1 MSRGLISRPSA
12 LAAGLVLGGPRL
24 LVRGAAPAVGAAAG
38 AVAGTARAG
47 VRGAD
52 FALRAARVTRA
63 ALPGAPRTWHTRT
76 RTHLAL
82 REGTAEELRAAGQA
96 RAAAQRVDEA
106 ETAEHTAW
114 RTGAPPVGGASRG
127 EARRDA
133 GLRDAGLQGEAL
145 RDEPLQ
151 GEAERGGA
159 AAKRG
164 AGQADPGV
172 YAAERAGTTERG
184 VRRDYVP
191 DHGARRGDVPERGV
205 WQGEAP
211 EDGVRQGDAPE
222 HGVRQHEVPDAEPAR
237 AGTPE
242 APQTAGPPEPQWP
255 AADSGGRRDRPAEPF
270 GTGGAEPSARPP
282 EPRRRV
288 EHLARRVAVALA
300 EHPDVAFAYW
310 DRGLARLVVAATEE
324 AVGDRV
330 RARAEALAVK
340 HGLVPAD
347 DPVEELGHPGDPA
360 SVRTAA
366 EALAADAVGAGAA
379 LIGSLLRLPPS
390 PRLVTAVVTLL
401 RENPRFRSWLRA
413 RLGNVRMEVALAV
426 ANAAV
431 HGAGHT
437 PTSLLLDGVLRT
449 CQLAE
454 AVVRTAAF
462 ESVHDQLCA
471 PGRDSVPA
479 DPSVR
484 PPLRT
489 SPAQEY
495 AAHASTG
502 SIAGAVAALLVK
514 HDIAEAAEAVLA
526 GSPKA
531 ARYGPAAFHALLSAS
546 LSRGGVLVRDPDRL
560 RQLEMAGTV
569 VLHPSALRIPG
580 DGADPWTEPVLDAA
594 RRAGLRVVV
603 VDDPALAD
611 FTGLADQVVGADR
624 PLSEVVDELRD
635 EGGVVTVARPRP
647 HDDVD
652 VTSGLLHGDVAIA
665 LTDGDGQVVWGA
677 DVLAAH
683 GLADVWRLLRAV
695 PVARSVGRRSQ
706 TLARSGAALSGL
718 LVAVGESRRG
728 TPTPL
733 PGLRHMPVDVSTVA
747 ALYTGARAALGV
759 ATARPPH
766 PRPRVAWHALDPDDV
781 QDRLKRETPPEP
793 TVVEQA
799 TTRVRTAADTV
810 LRLPAL
816 APACWTL
823 QLTGAVREEL
833 DDPLTPVL
841 AVGSAASAILGS
853 AVDALLVVGALDL
866 NALVGGIQR
875 LRAERA
881 LSGLLAQQKQK
892 ARVADS
898 PDEEATTHVV
908 DAARLDPGEVIDL
921 KADDVVPADAR
932 LLWEDG
938 LEVDE
943 SALTGESLPVDKGMD
958 PTPRAPVAE
967 RRCMVFEGTTVV
979 AGRAQ
984 AVVVDTGDRTE
995 AARAVALAAR
1005 VPPAAGVQARLQ
1017 ELTRKAMP
1025 LTMAGGAAVTGLSLL
1040 RGTPIRQAVSG
1051 GVAVAVAAVPE
1062 GLPLVATVAQLAA
1075 ARRLSGEGVLVRAP
1089 RTLEALGRM
1098 DTICFDKTGTL
1109 TENRLRLVRVA
1120 DSDGTVHKLDAPG
1133 ADGPLRDAARAC
1145 PTLNGDSARPAHA
1158 TDEAVLD
1165 AAGPDDAWEQSEGL
1179 PFEAARGYAAAVG
1192 RDRGGAPVLVVKG
1205 APETVLPA
1213 CADLPSHASDTAHS
1227 LAGDGLR
1234 VLAVA
1239 RRPLHEGEQA
1249 TDVLEQDLRD
1259 LEFTGL
1265 LALADV
1271 PRETSTALVRGLRE
1285 AGVRPVVLTG
1295 DHPQT
1300 AHAIATDLGW
1310 PDDATVV
1317 TGDELAAADR
1327 TARSRMLR
1335 DADVVARV
1343 APEQK
1348 LQVVEALRD
1357 AGRVVG
1363 MVGDGANDA
1372 AAIRAADI
1380 GVGINARGSAAA
1392 RNAADLVVTGDDLTV
1407 LIEAVREGRAL
1418 WHSVADAIAILIG
1431 GNAGEVGFGI
1441 VGTLLAGS
1449 APLSTRQMLLV
1460 NLFTDLFPAMAVAVT
1475 PTEDTTPDD
1484 PGDAPLGTSVLGA
1497 PLIRQIRHRALTTCL
1512 GATAAWLFGRFTPG
1526 TARRST
1532 TMALCAVVGTQ
1543 LAQTLA
1549 DRRDSPLVRV
1559 TSLGSAV
1566 VLVALVETPGVSQLF
1581 GCTPLGPV
1589 AWAGVAAAITLA
1601 LAGQRALPAVEE
1613 AVAKRWPG
1621 LASKLG

>member
-1 MSRGLISRPSA
+1 MSTGLLTRPT
-12 LAAGLVLGGPRL
+12 AAAADLVLAGPRL
-24 LVRGAAPAVGAAAG
+24 LARGAAPAVGAAAG
-38 AVAGTARAG
+38 AAAGTARAG

-52 FALRAARVTRA
+52 FALRMARV
-63 ALPGAPRTWHTRT
+63 
-76 RTHLAL
+76 
-82 REGTAEELRAAGQA
+82 A
-96 RAAAQRVDEA
+96 RAAAPGSRTRDWRSGTRAHFALRPQTETPPQTPTETTEPPEA
-106 ETAEHTAW
+106 KETAEATE
-114 RTGAPPVGGASRG
+114 PP
-127 EARRDA
+127 EAT
-133 GLRDAGLQGEAL
+133 E
-145 RDEPLQ
+145 
-151 GEAERGGA
+151 
-159 AAKRG
+159 
-164 AGQADPGV
+164 
-172 YAAERAGTTERG
+172 TTEATEEKTR
-184 VRRDYVP
+184 
-191 DHGARRGDVPERGV
+191 E
-205 WQGEAP
+205 
-211 EDGVRQGDAPE
+211 
-222 HGVRQHEVPDAEPAR
+222 
-237 AGTPE
+237 TP
-242 APQTAGPPEPQWP
+242 
-255 AADSGGRRDRPAEPF
+255 S
-270 GTGGAEPSARPP
+270 
-282 EPRRRV
+282 PRT
-288 EHLARRVAVALA
+288 EHLARQVAAALA
-300 EHPDVAFAYW
+300 EHPDVALAYW
-310 DRGLARLVVAATEE
+310 DRGLERLVVV
-324 AVGDRV
+324 AVEDAV
-330 RARAEALAVK
+330 SDEVMERASALAER
-340 HGLVPAD
+340 HGLVPVGGD
-347 DPVEELGHPGDPA
+347 DVEELTHPGDPA
-360 SVRTAA
+360 SVRNT
-366 EALAADAVGAGAA
+366 ALALGADALGAA
-379 LIGSLLRLPPS
+379 AAFTASALRLPPS
-390 PRLVTAVVTLL
+390 PRLVTATVTLL
-401 RENPRFRSWLRA
+401 RENPRFRAWLRS
-413 RLGNVRMEVALAV
+413 RLGGSRMDVALAS
-426 ANAAV
+426 ANAVV
-431 HGAGHT
+431 HGVGQT
-437 PTSLLLDGVLRT
+437 PTSLLLDGTLRT
-449 CQLAE
+449 CQLGE
-454 AVVRTAAF
+454 ALARTATF
-462 ESVHDQLCA
+462 ETVHDELCA
-471 PGRDSVPA
+471 PDRDSVPA
-479 DPSVR
+479 DPARR
-484 PPLRT
+484 PALRT

-502 SIAGAVAALLVK
+502 SLLGAVAALLVK
-514 HDIAEAAEAVLA
+514 HDISEAAEAVLA

-531 ARYGPAAFHALLSAS
+531 ARYGPAAFHAVLSGA
-546 LSRGGVLVRDPDRL
+546 LSGTGVLVRDPDRL

-569 VLHPSALRIPG
+569 VLHPSALRTPG
-580 DGADPWTEPVLDAA
+580 AGADPWTEAVLDAA

-624 PLSEVVDELRD
+624 PLGEVVDELRD
-635 EGGVVTVARPRP
+635 EGGVITVARPRP
-647 HDDVD
+647 HADTD
-652 VTSGLLHGDVAIA
+652 VTEGLLSGDVAVA
-665 LTDGDGQVVWGA
+665 LTDADGQVVWGA
-677 DVLAAH
+677 DVLAPH
-683 GLADVWRLLRAV
+683 GLTDVWRLLSAV
-695 PVARSVGRRSQ
+695 PVARAVGRRSQ
-706 TLARSGAALSGL
+706 VLARSGAALSGL

-728 TPTPL
+728 NGSPL
-733 PGLRHMPVDVSTVA
+733 PGLRHAPVDVSAAA
-747 ALYTGARAALGV
+747 ALLGGARAALRV
-759 ATARPPH
+759 ALTRPPH
-766 PRPRVAWHALDPDDV
+766 PRPRVAWHELDPDAV
-781 QDRLKRETPPEP
+781 RDRLEREAPPEP
-793 TVVEQA
+793 GAVEQA
-799 TTRVRTAADTV
+799 TARVRTAADTV
-810 LRLPAL
+810 VRQPAL
-816 APACWTL
+816 APARWSL
-823 QLTGAVREEL
+823 QLGRAVRNEL

-841 AVGSAASAILGS
+841 VVGSAASAILGS
-853 AVDALLVVGALDL
+853 VVDALLVVGALDL
-866 NALVGGIQR
+866 NALVGGFQR

-898 PDEEATTHVV
+898 PEETHVV
-908 DAARLDPGEVIDL
+908 DAAKLSPGDVIDL

-943 SALTGESLPVDKGMD
+943 SALTGESLPVDKDME
-958 PTPRAPVAE
+958 PAPRASVAE
-967 RRCMVFEGTTVV
+967 RHCMVFEGTTVV

-984 AVVVDTGDRTE
+984 AVVVDTGERTE

-1005 VPPAAGVQARLQ
+1005 VPPAKGVQARLQ

-1075 ARRLSGEGVLVRAP
+1075 ARRLSSRGVLVRAP

-1109 TENRLRLVRVA
+1109 TENRLRMVRVA
-1120 DSDGTVHKLDAPG
+1120 GADGAVHTLDEPG
-1133 ADGPLRDAARAC
+1133 ADGPLRTAARAC
-1145 PTLNGDSARPAHA
+1145 PQLNGDSARQPHA

-1165 AAGPDDAWEQSEGL
+1165 AAGPDEDWEQIEGL

-1192 RDRGGAPVLVVKG
+1192 RDGDGSPVLVLKG

-1213 CADLPSHASDTAHS
+1213 CAGLPDHIWDRAHS
-1227 LAGDGLR
+1227 LAGHGLR

-1239 RRPLHEGEQA
+1239 RRPLREGEKA
-1249 TDVLEQDLRD
+1249 ADVLEEPLGE

-1271 PRETSTALVRGLRE
+1271 ARETSPALVRGLRE

-1300 AHAIATDLGW
+1300 ARAIAEDLGW
-1310 PDDATVV
+1310 PDDASVV

-1327 TARSRMLR
+1327 SARARMLR

-1348 LQVVEALRD
+1348 LMVVEALRD

-1380 GVGINARGSAAA
+1380 GVGIQARGSAAA
-1392 RNAADLVVTGDDLTV
+1392 RNAADLVLTDEDMTV

-1431 GNAGEVGFGI
+1431 GNAGEVSFGI
-1441 VGTLLAGS
+1441 VGTLLSGA

-1475 PTEDTTPDD
+1475 PTQQEEEPADEG
-1484 PGDAPLGTSVLGA
+1484 PGEPLATSVLGA

-1512 GATAAWLFGRFTPG
+1512 GATVAWLFGRFTPG

-1549 DRRDSPLVRV
+1549 DRRGSRLVQF

-1566 VLVALVETPGVSQLF
+1566 ALVALVETPGVSQVF

-1589 AWAGVAAAITLA
+1589 AWAGVVLAIASA

-1613 AVAKRWPG
+1613 AIVRRWPK
-1621 LASKLG
+1621 LAEQLG